1 MEFNIKDKEVEDI
14 IKQEFDRQQNNIE
27 LIASENI
34 VSEDVLKA
42 TGSILTNKY
51 AEGYPS
57 RRYYGGCDYVD
68 LMENLAIER
77 AQKLFSTDY
86 YVNVQPHSGT
96 QANMAVYSALL
107 KEGDTILG
115 MGLQF
120 GGHLSHGYPITM
132 SGKLYNSVQYGVKKD
147 TGYIDYDQVRELA
160 LEYKPKLVIAG
171 ASAYPRIIDFN
182 IFRSIADEV
191 GAYLMVDMAHIAGLV
206 AAGVHPSPFG
216 IADVITTTTH
226 KTLRGTRGGMIFCL
240 PDLAGKIDKAVFP
253 MNQGGPLMH
262 VIAGKTVCL
271 GEALSEEFKK
281 YQKQVVLNAKAMSKR
296 FIENGIE
303 LVTGGTDNHLML
315 LNLKSINI
323 TGDVAEKALGNVNIT
338 VNKNAIPFDTE
349 KPSVTSGIRIG
360 TPAITTRGFNE
371 DECIKIADLITKVLT
386 NIDKSD
392 IIDDVKD
399 EVKVL
404 TDNHPIYN

>member
-14 IKQEFDRQQNNIE
+14 IKQEFNRQQDNIE

-34 VSEDVLKA
+34 VSDDILKA

-57 RRYYGGCDYVD
+57 HRYYGGCDYVD
-68 LMENLAIER
+68 LVENLAIER
-77 AQKLFSTDY
+77 AQKLFDTDY
-86 YVNVQPHSGT
+86 HVNVQPHSGT

-107 KEGDTILG
+107 KEDDTILG

-120 GGHLSHGYPITM
+120 GGHLSHGYPVTM
-132 SGKLYNSVQYGVKKD
+132 SGKLYNGVQYGVKKD
-147 TGYIDYDQVRELA
+147 TGYIDYDQIRELA
-160 LEYKPKLVIAG
+160 LEYKPKLIIAG

-182 IFRSIADEV
+182 LFRSIADEV

-226 KTLRGTRGGMIFCL
+226 KTLRGTRGGMIFCK
-240 PDLAGKIDKAVFP
+240 PDLASKIDKAVFP

-262 VIAGKTVCL
+262 VIAGKAVCL
-271 GEALSEEFKK
+271 GEALSEEFRK

-371 DECIKIADLITKVLT
+371 EECIKIADLITKVLT
-386 NIDKSD
+386 NIDKDD
-392 IIDDVKD
+392 IINDVRD

>member
-1 MEFNIKDKEVEDI
+1 MEFNIKDKEVENI

-42 TGSILTNKY
+42 TGSVLTNKY

-57 RRYYGGCDYVD
+57 HRYYGGCDYVD

-86 YVNVQPHSGT
+86 HVNVQPHSGT

-160 LEYKPKLVIAG
+160 LEYKPKLIIAG
-171 ASAYPRIIDFN
+171 ASAYPRIIDFD
-182 IFRSIADEV
+182 IFRNIADEV

-206 AAGVHPSPFG
+206 ATGVHPSPFG

-240 PDLAGKIDKAVFP
+240 PYLAGKIDKAVFP

-315 LNLKSINI
+315 LNLKSINL
-323 TGDVAEKALGNVNIT
+323 TGDIAEKALEKVNIT

-371 DECIKIADLITKVLT
+371 EDCIKIADLITKLLT
-386 NIDKSD
+386 NIDKND
-392 IIDDVKD
+392 IIDDVRD

>member
-14 IKQEFDRQQNNIE
+14 IKQEFNRQQNNIE

-34 VSEDVLKA
+34 VSDDVLKA
-42 TGSILTNKY
+42 TGSVLTNKY

-57 RRYYGGCDYVD
+57 HRYYGGCDYVD

-86 YVNVQPHSGT
+86 HVNVQPHSGT

-160 LEYKPKLVIAG
+160 LKYKPKLIIAG

-182 IFRSIADEV
+182 IFKSIADEI

-206 AAGVHPSPFG
+206 ATGVHPSPFG

-240 PDLAGKIDKAVFP
+240 PYLAGKIDKAVFP

-281 YQKQVVLNAKAMSKR
+281 YQKQVVLNAKVMSKR

-315 LNLKSINI
+315 LNLKSINL
-323 TGDVAEKALGNVNIT
+323 TGDIAEKALEKVNIT
-338 VNKNAIPFDTE
+338 VNKNSIPFDTE

-371 DECIKIADLITKVLT
+371 EDCIKIADLITKVLT
-386 NIDKSD
+386 NIDKND
-392 IIDDVKD
+392 IIDDVRN
-399 EVKVL
+399 EVKIL

>member
-14 IKQEFDRQQNNIE
+14 IKQEFNRQQNNIE

-160 LEYKPKLVIAG
+160 LEYKPKLIIAG

-226 KTLRGTRGGMIFCL
+226 KTLRGTRGGMIFCK
-240 PDLAGKIDKAVFP
+240 PDLASKIDKAVFP

-262 VIAGKTVCL
+262 VIAGKAVCL
-271 GEALSEEFKK
+271 GEALSEEFRK